1 MNQKQSSRLLSLDVL
16 RGITIAGMLLVNN
29 PGTWS
34 SIYAPLRHAD
44 WNGLTPTDLVFPFF
58 MFIMGVS
65 TYISLRKTEFKF
77 TSEALFKIMK
87 RTFVIFSIGIAL
99 SWIGVFIGTYNNLE
113 VANISIWKK
122 LLESVTNF
130 EHIRILGVMQR
141 LAFTYCAA
149 SLIAI
154 LIKHKYIPAIVVSLL
169 LGYSIFILV
178 GNGYAQDGSSWLA
191 IVDQNVLGLNHMY
204 SEYGVDPEGILSTI
218 PAIAHVLIGFC
229 MGNILMNI
237 KDNRERMLQLFIYG
251 AIFTFLG
258 FLLSYAFPINK
269 KIWSPSFV
277 LVTCGMGATLL
288 SLLIWIIDVN
298 NKKKWSIFF
307 ESFGANPLFLY
318 VFGAFLGTLIDTV
331 NVNNTTLKSWMFNGM
346 LSLNMN
352 VYFTS
357 CLFAIL
363 FVVACWIMGYPLY
376 KRGIYIKI

>member
-34 SIYAPLRHAD
+34 NVYAPLRHAD

-58 MFIMGVS
+58 MFIMGIS

-77 TSEALFKIMK
+77 SSEVLFKIIK
-87 RTFVIFSIGIAL
+87 RTFVIFLIGIVL
-99 SWIGVFIGTYNNLE
+99 SWIGVFIGTYNNL
-113 VANISIWKK
+113 ADGNISIWKR
-122 LLESVTNF
+122 LLESATNF

-141 LAFTYCAA
+141 LALTYCAV

-154 LIKHKYIPAIVVSLL
+154 FIKRRYIPAIVITLL
-169 LGYSIFILV
+169 LGYFVLILV

-191 IVDQNVLGLNHMY
+191 IVDQKILGSNHMY

-258 FLLSYAFPINK
+258 FLLSYACPINK

-298 NKKKWSIFF
+298 NKKKWSVFF

-318 VFGAFLGTLIDTV
+318 VFGSILGTLIHV
-331 NVNNTTLKSWMFNGM
+331 INIKGISLKSWIFDAM
-346 LSLNMN
+346 LAMNMDI
-352 VYFTS
+352 YFTS
-357 CLFAIL
+357 CLFAVI
-363 FVVACWIMGYPLY
+363 FVLTCWIVGHPLY
-376 KRGIYIKI
+376 KRGVYIKI